1 MLTKARSIYI
11 NTLAK
16 MWLLGRLCYNK
27 ENQED
32 PFKYLELF
40 ETAFSHKLINTFSS
54 NILGNPKIRFAYF
67 DTGLYIKS
75 LGIPIKGDTLVPL
88 LMYLNELGGRIVL
101 DILER
106 EEIYEMLVN
115 FAINNLD
122 EIKSR

>member
-1 MLTKARSIYI
+1 LQLYVWGLYKKFPTGAWGKSF
-11 NTLAK
+11 AK
-16 MWLLGRLCYNK
+16 VRNFDLQK
-27 ENQED
+27 
-32 PFKYLELF
+32 
-40 ETAFSHKLINTFSS
+40 T
-54 NILGNPKIRFAYF
+54 LGNPKIRFAYF